1 MYRIPLT
8 NIIGDEGN
16 GFLGYAYEI
25 YAMALMLSSFSLPI
39 AVSKLVST
47 KMAMHQP
54 RNAFRIFKC
63 AMMFAV
69 SVGAVVALAIFLG
82 ADMISRHLMESPLS
96 VYTLKVLAPALFI
109 VAVLGVM
116 RGYFQGMGTMVPTA
130 ISQVLEQIIN
140 ATVNIVG
147 ASIMIKV
154 GMAAAKKQDNPLLEP
169 AYGAAGGTAGTATG
183 ALVALL
189 FLMFV
194 FVLFQKV
201 MMRQMRRDRTK
212 HQDGYGQILKV
223 LLLTIAPILFSRI
236 NRCH

>member
-1 MYRIPLT
+1 M
-8 NIIGDEGN
+8 
-16 GFLGYAYEI
+16 
-25 YAMALMLSSFSLPI
+25 
-39 AVSKLVST
+39 
-47 KMAMHQP
+47 
-54 RNAFRIFKC
+54 
-63 AMMFAV
+63 
-69 SVGAVVALAIFLG
+69 ALAIFLG

-194 FVLFQKV
+194 FVLFQK
-201 MMRQMRRDRTK
+201 
-212 HQDGYGQILKV
+212 
-223 LLLTIAPILFSRI
+223 
-236 NRCH
+236 

>member
-1 MYRIPLT
+1 
-8 NIIGDEGN
+8 
-16 GFLGYAYEI
+16 
-25 YAMALMLSSFSLPI
+25 
-39 AVSKLVST
+39 
-47 KMAMHQP
+47 
-54 RNAFRIFKC
+54 
-63 AMMFAV
+63 MMFAV

-154 GMAAAKKQDNPLLEP
+154 GMAAAKSRTILCLNRPMGQQEERWERLREHWSHCCFDVCVCTVSKSDDAADEKRPHETSGWIWADFEGSSFDDRPDPVQ
-169 AYGAAGGTAGTATG
+169 YGN
-183 ALVALL
+183 L
-189 FLMFV
+189 
-194 FVLFQKV
+194 
-201 MMRQMRRDRTK
+201 
-212 HQDGYGQILKV
+212 
-223 LLLTIAPILFSRI
+223 
-236 NRCH
+236 